1 MKKLSYLFM
10 IVLGAYAFQ
19 GCNSAPKDEKANAD
33 SLNKAKDTS
42 SNAQVT
48 GGIAATNDDAKFA
61 TNAAEGGMV
70 EVALGNLAQQKSVNL
85 KIKNFGAM
93 MVTDHGKAGA
103 TLSAIAKTKNITLP
117 TAITADD
124 QKNIDDLAKNSVKD
138 FDKAYV
144 DAMIDGHTKAL
155 KLFQDAAKNC
165 SDADLKSFAS
175 KTVPVVQAHLDAI
188 KEIKAG
194 LK

>member
-1 MKKLSYLFM
+1 MKKLSYMLM
-10 IVLGAYAFQ
+10 IALATYAMQ
-19 GCNSAPKDEKANAD
+19 GCNNAPKDEKANAD
-33 SLNKAKDTS
+33 SLNKSKDTS

-48 GGIAATNDDAKFA
+48 GGIAVTNDDAKFA
-61 TNAAEGGMV
+61 TSAAEGGMV
-70 EVALGNLAQQKSVNL
+70 EVALGNLAQQKSSNIKV
-85 KIKNFGAM
+85 KNFGAM

-103 TLSAIAKTKNITLP
+103 ALSAIAKTKNITLP
-117 TAITADD
+117 AAISADD
-124 QKNIDDLAKNSVKD
+124 QKDIDGLAGKSVKD

-165 SDADLKSFAS
+165 SDADLKSFAT
-175 KTVPVVQAHLDAI
+175 KTAPTVAAHLEAI